1 MGRLRTEGKQ
11 VGTNSI
17 TALFGTGAI
26 AEHWHGAGDI
36 EGRSLNAYDEARGC
50 WHQTWVDSTGSIL
63 LLDGCL
69 LDGSMVLEGV
79 APSGADPSRLD
90 RQRITWTPSDA
101 GRTGAPALG
110 GVERPRDPPGRPR
123 STAATGD
130 GLLTTYAGR
139 VPVGETCSP
148 PRRPPG

>member
-1 MGRLRTEGKQ
+1 MTTPDEITEAQSHAFDFWIGEWDVFGPKGKQ

-69 LDGSMVLEGV
+69 LDGSMVMEGV
-79 APSGADPSRLD
+79 ARSGDDPSRLD
-90 RQRITWTPSDA
+90 RQRITWTPSDGGLQVRQLWEVSGDDGA
-101 GRTGAPALG
+101 TWQTAFDGRY
-110 GVERPRDPPGRPR
+110 RRRD
-123 STAATGD
+123 S
-130 GLLTTYAGR
+130 
-139 VPVGETCSP
+139 
-148 PRRPPG
+148 